1 MTDITEITDK
11 NEVTDINRN
20 NGIATMIEIKRY
32 EGAMRAQ
39 WDDFVKQSRN
49 GTFLH
54 QRGYM
59 DYHSDRFSDCSL
71 VALREGKVCA
81 LLPANID
88 GDTLWSHRGLTY
100 GSWLV
105 PLKHFDATVMLAV
118 MDAAVEWMK
127 GQGIKRLVYKT
138 VPHIYHRYPC
148 EEDLYALFRHQATLI
163 ETNLSTTIDLEC
175 PLSLDR
181 GNKSGAN
188 AARKAG
194 ITVGPSD
201 DWQGYWHLLSSLL
214 DERYGTRP
222 VHTLDEMLLL
232 HSRFPDAIRLYTAT
246 LDGELLAGV
255 VMYLSAPVAHC
266 QYIGAAPRGKDSK
279 ALTLLFDY
287 LIQESMRSGYR
298 YFDFGI
304 SNEDHGRYLNDG
316 LVRQKSRLGGRG
328 IVYNTF
334 ELCI

>member
-1 MTDITEITDK
+1 
-11 NEVTDINRN
+11 
-20 NGIATMIEIKRY
+20 MIEIKRY
-32 EGAMRAQ
+32 DGSMRAL
-39 WDDFVKQSRN
+39 WDELARNSRN

-59 DYHSDRFSDCSL
+59 DYHSDRFADCSL
-71 VALREGKVCA
+71 VALRDGKPCA

-100 GSWLV
+100 GSWLL
-105 PLKHFDATVMLAV
+105 PLKHFDATVMV
-118 MDAAVEWMK
+118 EIMDAAIEWMRSL
-127 GQGIKRLVYKT
+127 GIKRFVYKP

-148 EEDLYALFRHQATLI
+148 EEDLYALFRHGASLV
-163 ETNLSTTIDLEC
+163 ETNISTAIDLSC
-175 PLSLDR
+175 PLPLDR

-194 ITVGPSD
+194 IVVGRSE
-201 DWQGYWHLLSSLL
+201 DWEGYWQLLSLLL
-214 DERYGTRP
+214 DSRYGTRP

-232 HSRFPDAIRLYTAT
+232 HERFPHNIVLHTAT

-255 VMYLSAPVAHC
+255 VMYLSSPVAHC
-266 QYIGAAPRGKDSK
+266 QYIGASPRGKELK
-279 ALTLLFDY
+279 ALTLLFDH
-287 LIQESMRSGYR
+287 LIAEHGHQRGYR

-304 SNEDHGRYLNDG
+304 SNEDHGRYLNEG

-328 IVYNTF
+328 IVYNTL
-334 ELCI
+334 EVSL

>member
-1 MTDITEITDK
+1 MSMTEIIRYD
-11 NEVTDINRN
+11 
-20 NGIATMIEIKRY
+20 ATMATR
-32 EGAMRAQ
+32 
-39 WDDFVKQSRN
+39 WDEFARMSRN
-49 GTFLH
+49 GTLLH

-59 DYHSDRFSDCSL
+59 DYHNDRFKDCSL
-71 VALREGKVCA
+71 VALRDGKWCA
-81 LLPANID
+81 ALPACIE

-100 GSWLV
+100 GGWLV
-105 PLKHFDATVMLAV
+105 PLKHFDATMMIEV
-118 MDAAVEWMK
+118 MDTACQWMA
-127 GQGIKRLVYKT
+127 GNGIKRLVYKP

-148 EEDLYALFRHQATLI
+148 EEDLYALFRHEASLI
-163 ETNLSTTIDLEC
+163 ETNISTTIDLTC
-175 PLSLDR
+175 PLPLDR

-194 ITVGPSD
+194 IQVGPSQ
-201 DWQGYWHLLSSLL
+201 DWEGYWDLLSSLL

-222 VHTLDEMLLL
+222 VHTLDEMRLLQG
-232 HSRFPDAIRLYTAT
+232 RFPDGIRLYTAT

-255 VMYLSAPVAHC
+255 VMYLSQPVAHC
-266 QYIGAAPRGKDSK
+266 QYIGASPRGKESK

-287 LIQESMRSGYR
+287 LIEESKRAGYR

-304 SNEDHGRYLNDG
+304 SNEDHGRYLNEG

-334 ELCI
+334 EINL

>member
-1 MTDITEITDK
+1 MSMTEI
-11 NEVTDINRN
+11 I
-20 NGIATMIEIKRY
+20 RY
-32 EGAMRAQ
+32 DASMAAR
-39 WDDFVKQSRN
+39 WDEFARMSRN
-49 GTFLH
+49 GTMLH

-59 DYHSDRFSDCSL
+59 DYHSDRFKDCSL
-71 VALREGKVCA
+71 VALHEGRLCA
-81 LLPANID
+81 LLPACIE

-100 GSWLV
+100 GGWLV
-105 PLKHFDATVMLAV
+105 PLKHFDATVMVEV
-118 MDAAVEWMK
+118 MDAACQWMTDNS
-127 GQGIKRLVYKT
+127 IKRLVYKP

-148 EEDLYALFRHQATLI
+148 EEDLYALFRHQAKLI
-163 ETNLSTTIDLEC
+163 ETNISTTIDLTC
-175 PLSLDR
+175 PLPLDR

-194 ITVGPSD
+194 IQVGPSE
-201 DWQGYWHLLSSLL
+201 DWEGYWRLLSSLL

-222 VHTLDEMLLL
+222 VHTLDEMRLL
-232 HSRFPDAIRLYTAT
+232 HGRFPDGIRLYTAT

-255 VMYLSAPVAHC
+255 VMYLSQPVAHC
-266 QYIGAAPRGKDSK
+266 QYIGASPQGKDSK

-287 LIQESMRSGYR
+287 LIGEAKASGYR

-304 SNEDHGRYLNDG
+304 SNEDHGRYLNEG

-334 ELCI
+334 EIDL